1 MSEHVSRTVTDLVA
15 AGIERFAGGAPR
27 AAYDLFDRA
36 ARAAEPYPALA
47 DQYLQALINRAAAAG
62 HLGDHPAAIATFENV
77 LARCAAEPERLGPL
91 RPAVL
96 INLAQS
102 LLATGAFEA
111 AERALTDCRA
121 LLTGTG
127 DDDGGDDG
135 DSAEPL
141 MAALVALSTVAIQ
154 REDWE
159 RAERLTRAALET
171 VTRLRPDLVGRTLM
185 NVATVA
191 LATGRHGPAEDL
203 AEAALAACEAGG
215 EQAGACDVR
224 LMLAQLMAAT
234 GRPERAEALLHTV
247 LAHTGP
253 AGLTERTSHALELL
267 GTLAGARG
275 EPARAEELY
284 ARAHALLE
292 PSGATPAL
300 AVLAVRRGEAAWRAG
315 RPGEADGLLT
325 RAADTFAALGLG
337 LRRAQTHLVHAALLE
352 HSGSPRDLARALDL
366 AVPAALTV
374 DAVRYGL
381 TAGRRRE
388 RWRRGVAEPALAL
401 AFRLAART
409 RDARLVAQLIEVQC
423 ATTPVL
429 RADGPAPSPGLRPGG
444 APAAESAPSG
454 FLEEPPPSPD
464 GGLAAALAGAEA
476 AAVLPVAPPPRLL
489 YTPEGEV
496 ALADRIALAE
506 ERYGMPVRDTRQ
518 VPSW

>member
-1 MSEHVSRTVTDLVA
+1 MSEQVSRTVTDLVA
-15 AGIERFAGGAPR
+15 AGIERFEGGAPR
-27 AAYDLFDRA
+27 AAHDLFDRA

-62 HLGDHPAAIATFENV
+62 HLGDHPAAIATFEEV
-77 LARCAAEPERLGPL
+77 LARCAAEPERLGGL

-111 AERALTDCRA
+111 AESALTDCRA
-121 LLTGTG
+121 LLTG
-127 DDDGGDDG
+127 DG
-135 DSAEPL
+135 DGSWDGDGDPAGDNAEPL
-141 MAALVALSTVAIQ
+141 MAALVALSTVAVQ
-154 REDWE
+154 REEWE
-159 RAERLTRAALET
+159 RAERLTLAALET
-171 VTRLRPDLVGRTLM
+171 VTRLRPDLVGRALM

-203 AEAALAACEAGG
+203 AEQALAACEAGG
-215 EQAGACDVR
+215 EQAGAADVR
-224 LMLAQLMAAT
+224 IVLAQLMAAT

-292 PSGATPAL
+292 PSGASPAL
-300 AVLAVRRGEAAWRAG
+300 TVLTVRRAEAAWRAG
-315 RPGEADGLLT
+315 RPEEADGLLSH
-325 RAADTFAALGLG
+325 AADTFAALGLG

-352 HSGSPRDLARALDL
+352 HSGAPRDLARALDL

-388 RWRRGVAEPALAL
+388 RWRRAVAEPALAL

-429 RADGPAPSPGLRPGG
+429 REDGPVPAEPARP
-444 APAAESAPSG
+444 APAG
-454 FLEEPPPSPD
+454 FLDEPPPGPD
-464 GGLAAALAGAEA
+464 GTLGAALAGAEA

-489 YTPEGEV
+489 LTPAGEV

-506 ERYGMPVRDTRQ
+506 QRYGVPVRDERQ
-518 VPSW
+518 VPTW